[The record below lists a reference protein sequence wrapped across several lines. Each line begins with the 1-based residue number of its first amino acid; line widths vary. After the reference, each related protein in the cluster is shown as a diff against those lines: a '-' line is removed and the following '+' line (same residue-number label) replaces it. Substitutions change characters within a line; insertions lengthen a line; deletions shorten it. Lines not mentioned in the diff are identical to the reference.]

1 MQKLISGVW
10 AGEKMVEILDEKV
23 KQPKKPLLLQV
34 LGPGFITGA
43 SDDDPSGIATYSQAG
58 AQFGYST
65 AWALIV
71 TYPLMVGI
79 QEISGIIG
87 RVTGR
92 GIAGNLVR
100 HQPGYVVKVLVGLMV
115 LANVCNLGADLGA
128 MGAALNLL
136 IGGPSGVYVI
146 GFAIISVLLEVFLR
160 YARYA
165 NVLKWL
171 TLSLLAYVG
180 SVLVVGVPWGQVAV
194 AIVWPAV
201 ELNGDYA
208 TIVVA
213 VLGTTISPY
222 LFFWQAGLEVE
233 EQQEV
238 SEAKPL
244 RLAPKQAPDELR
256 RIRWDTVVGMGL
268 SNLIALCIMIT
279 TAATLNAHGV
289 KDIQSATQAAEAL
302 RPIAGRFAFLLFAG
316 GIIGTGLLALPS
328 LAGSAAYAIGEV
340 ARRSVGL
347 DKKPGRAPAFYAAL
361 IVATVIGAAMNFVGI
376 DPIKALVWSAVLN
389 GVAAVPIMAIVV
401 RMASQAAV
409 MGDFKISRGLAIN
422 GWLGTAFM
430 LIAVV
435 VMFATM

>member
-1 MQKLISGVW
+1 MTADATETV
-10 AGEKMVEILDEKV
+10 KV
-23 KQPKKPLLLQV
+23 SKVPLLMQV
-34 LGPGFITGA
+34 IGPGLITGA

-58 AQFGYST
+58 AQFGFNT
-65 AWALIV
+65 GWTLIV

-79 QEISGIIG
+79 QEISAIIG

-100 HQPGYVVKVLVGLMV
+100 NQPGYIVTLLVGLML

-128 MGAALNLL
+128 MGEALKLL
-136 IGGPSGVYVI
+136 IGGSSGAYVAA
-146 GFAIISVLLEVFLR
+146 FAVISLLLEIFLR

-165 NVLKWL
+165 NILKWL

-180 SVLVVGVPWGQVAV
+180 SVLVVHVSWGQALGAFVHPT
-194 AIVWPAV
+194 ITWSG
-201 ELNGDYA
+201 EYA
-208 TIVVA
+208 MMVVA

-233 EQQEV
+233 EQREQDA
-238 SEAKPL
+238 AKPL
-244 RLAPKQAPDELR
+244 KLAPEQAPQELR

-268 SNLIALCIMIT
+268 SNLIGLCIMIT

-302 RPIAGRFAFLLFAG
+302 RPIAGRFASLLFAC

-328 LAGSAAYAIGEV
+328 LAGSAAYAIGELV
-340 ARRSVGL
+340 RRPVGL
-347 DKKPGRAPAFYAAL
+347 DRNPLKAKSFYGVLTAATL
-361 IVATVIGAAMNFVGI
+361 VGAAMNFIGI
-376 DPIKALVWSAVLN
+376 DPMKALVWSAVLN
-389 GVAAVPIMAIVV
+389 GVAAVPIMAMVV
-401 RMASQAAV
+401 RMAGQAKI

-422 GWLGTAFM
+422 GWIGTGFM
-430 LIAVV
+430 AAAVI
-435 VMFATM
+435 VMFATL

>member
-1 MQKLISGVW
+1 MIAL
-10 AGEKMVEILDEKV
+10 AEEHVE
-23 KQPKKPLLLQV
+23 QPKKSLLLQV
-34 LGPGFITGA
+34 IGPGLITGA

-58 AQFGYST
+58 AQFGYAT
-65 AWALIV
+65 AWTLII

-79 QEISGIIG
+79 QEISGTVG

-100 HQPGYVVKVLVGLMV
+100 HQSGYLVKILVGLMV
-115 LANVCNLGADLGA
+115 VANVCNLGADLGA

-136 IGGPSGVYVI
+136 IGGPSGAYVI
-146 GFAIISVLLEVFLR
+146 GFAIVSVLLEIFLR

-180 SVLVVGVPWGQVAV
+180 SVLVIGVPWGHVVKSIA
-194 AIVWPAV
+194 WPAV
-201 ELNGDYA
+201 QLTGDYA

-233 EQQEV
+233 EQTEAP
-238 SEAKPL
+238 EAKPL
-244 RLAPKQAPDELR
+244 RLAPEQATDELR
-256 RIRWDTVVGMGL
+256 RIRWDTIVGMAL
-268 SNLIALCIMIT
+268 SNIIALCIMIT

-302 RPIAGRFAFLLFAG
+302 KPIAGRFAFLLFAG

-340 ARRSVGL
+340 ARRPVGL
-347 DKKPGRAPAFYAAL
+347 DKKLGRAPSFYAIL
-361 IVATVIGAAMNFVGI
+361 VVATAIGAAMNFVGI

-389 GVAAVPIMAIVV
+389 GVAAVPIMAMVV
-401 RMASQAAV
+401 RMASQTAV
-409 MGDFKISRGLAIN
+409 MGEFRISRGLAIN
-422 GWLGTAFM
+422 GWVGTAFM
-430 LIAVV
+430 LVAVV
-435 VMFATM
+435 VMFVTM

>member
-1 MQKLISGVW
+1 MSALI
-10 AGEKMVEILDEKV
+10 EEPV
-23 KQPKKPLLLQV
+23 KEPKPSLLTQV
-34 LGPGFITGA
+34 IGPGLITGA

-58 AQFGYST
+58 AQFGYAT
-65 AWALIV
+65 AWTLII

-79 QEISGIIG
+79 QEISGVIG

-100 HQPGYVVKVLVGLMV
+100 HQTGALVKLLVGLMV

-128 MGAALNLL
+128 MGAALKLL
-136 IGGPSGVYVI
+136 IGGPSGLYVV
-146 GFAIISVLLEVFLR
+146 GFAVVSLLLEVFLH

-165 NVLKWL
+165 NILKWL

-180 SVLVVGVPWGQVAV
+180 SVLVVHVPWAEVGRS
-194 AIVWPAV
+194 IVWPAI
-201 ELNGDYA
+201 EPTADYA

-233 EQQEV
+233 EQRDETDA
-238 SEAKPL
+238 EPL
-244 RLAPKQAPDELR
+244 RVAPEQAPDALR
-256 RIRWDTVVGMGL
+256 RIRWDTVIGMGL

-279 TAATLNAHGV
+279 TAATLNAHGI

-302 RPIAGRFAFLLFAG
+302 KPIAGRFAFLLFAG

-328 LAGSAAYAIGEV
+328 LAGSAAYAIGEA
-340 ARRSVGL
+340 ARWTVGL
-347 DKKPGRAPAFYAAL
+347 DERPHRAKAFYAT
-361 IVATVIGAAMNFVGI
+361 ITVATLVGAAMNFVGI

-389 GVAAVPIMAIVV
+389 GVAAVPIMAMVV
-401 RMASQAAV
+401 RLATRPKI
-409 MGDFKISRGLAIN
+409 MGDFTISRGLAIN
-422 GWLGTAFM
+422 GWIGTAFM
-430 LIAVV
+430 TVAVL
-435 VMFATM
+435 VMFATMVRG

>member
-1 MQKLISGVW
+1 MSALAEQP
-10 AGEKMVEILDEKV
+10 V
-23 KQPKKPLLLQV
+23 KEPKTPLLLQV
-34 LGPGFITGA
+34 IGPGLITGA

-58 AQFGYST
+58 AQFGYAT
-65 AWALIV
+65 AWTLVI

-100 HQPGYVVKVLVGLMV
+100 HQAGYVVKILVGLMV

-128 MGAALNLL
+128 MGAGLQLL
-136 IGGPSGVYVI
+136 IGGPSGLYVI
-146 GFAIISVLLEVFLR
+146 GFAAISILLEVFVC

-165 NVLKWL
+165 NILKWL

-180 SVLVVGVPWGQVAV
+180 SVLVVGVPWREVGL
-194 AIVWPAV
+194 AIVWPKIEPTA
-201 ELNGDYA
+201 DYA

-233 EQQEV
+233 EQQEHAG
-238 SEAKPL
+238 SKPL
-244 RLAPKQAPDELR
+244 RLAPQQAPDALR
-256 RIRWDTVVGMGL
+256 RIRWDTIVGMGL

-279 TAATLNAHGV
+279 TAATLHVHGV

-302 RPIAGRFAFLLFAG
+302 RPIAGQFAFVLFAG

-328 LAGSAAYAIGEV
+328 LAGSAAYAIGEA
-340 ARRSVGL
+340 ARWPVGL
-347 DKKPGRAPAFYAAL
+347 DQRPKRAKAFYGAITIAT
-361 IVATVIGAAMNFVGI
+361 IVGAGINFIGI
-376 DPIKALVWSAVLN
+376 DPIKALIWSAVLN
-389 GVAAVPIMAIVV
+389 GVAAVPIMAMVV
-401 RMASQAAV
+401 RLATQSKI
-409 MGDFKISRGLAIN
+409 MGDFTISRGLAIN
-422 GWLGTAFM
+422 GWIGTGFM
-430 LIAVV
+430 AVAV
-435 VMFATM
+435 LVMFATMF